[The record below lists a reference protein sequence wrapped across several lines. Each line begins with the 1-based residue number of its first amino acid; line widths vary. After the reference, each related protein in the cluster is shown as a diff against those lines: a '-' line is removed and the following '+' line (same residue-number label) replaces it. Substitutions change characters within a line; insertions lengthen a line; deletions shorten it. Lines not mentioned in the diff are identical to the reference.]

1 MIRQYLAPGGYVV
14 SLQNCMN
21 EATIAEVVGR
31 GKTMGCIASNI
42 GVGGERWSKLVAST
56 LANGVSVC
64 TGLPGA
70 QIAQN
75 EAIRHFQARLGS
87 EAIRIGQAR
96 GYRPEEIDHL
106 PPGTIARAGEGDAA
120 ALKTYDERRLSR
132 VGRGSLD
139 QRPSMGQDMA
149 KGRRTEIEYQR
160 LCRARRRAGR
170 DPGPRQR
177 APRRHRQARRARRT
191 KAGPAPHHRA
201 AAQLTPASHNS
212 QPLARIVTSPSPS
225 FEARGSFEQRR
236 VHITPVRILLFD
248 QPNLPIPTPL
258 LERLFA
264 RNRVCRIVIALEP
277 NQAIDAV
284 SSAEPCTSHD
294 LC

>member
-1 MIRQYLAPGGYVV
+1 MQLASHHWLHVDAGFGQAGLAFVCTKSYDTHSAAPMIRQYLAPGGYVV

-42 GVGGERWSKLVAST
+42 GVGGERWSKLVANT

-96 GYRPEEIDHL
+96 GYRLEEIDHL

-149 KGRRTEIEYQR
+149 KGRRTEIELMNGFIASEGVRVGVAAPTNEMITRQVLR
-160 LCRARRRAGR
+160 VERGEI
-170 DPGPRQR
+170 PPR
-177 APRRHRQARRARRT
+177 PENV
-191 KAGPAPHHRA
+191 
-201 AAQLTPASHNS
+201 LVNS
-212 QPLARIVTSPSPS
+212 
-225 FEARGSFEQRR
+225 
-236 VHITPVRILLFD
+236 
-248 QPNLPIPTPL
+248 
-258 LERLFA
+258 
-264 RNRVCRIVIALEP
+264 
-277 NQAIDAV
+277 
-284 SSAEPCTSHD
+284 
-294 LC
+294 